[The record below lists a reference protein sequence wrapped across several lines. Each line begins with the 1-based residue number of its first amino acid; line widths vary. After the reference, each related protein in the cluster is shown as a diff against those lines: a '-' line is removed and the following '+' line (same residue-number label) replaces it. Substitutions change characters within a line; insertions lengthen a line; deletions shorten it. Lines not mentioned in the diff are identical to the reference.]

1 MKEIE
6 DDEFGKKIV
15 LIAKEKFGSQKL
27 MGEALGLKQSAITGW
42 VKGRAYPSLAVLKEL
57 CLKAEISL
65 DWLVLGKDMSNEID
79 HHEFVRIILYA
90 EEWAKKQG
98 IKPNDDLLVSI
109 YLSFENRRKD
119 YPTLTIKDFFK
130 DFGDIFKNIEFH

>member
-1 MKEIE
+1 MNDKKK
-6 DDEFGKKIV
+6 DDFGEKIV
-15 LIAKEKFGSQKL
+15 LIAKKKFGSQKL
-27 MGEALGLKQSAITGW
+27 LAEALNIRPSTVSDW
-42 VKGRAYPSLAVLKEL
+42 TRGRIKPSFEILKEL

-65 DWLVLGKDMSNEID
+65 DWLVLDKDMSNEID
-79 HHEFVRIILYA
+79 HHEFARVVMYGY
-90 EEWAKKQG
+90 EWAKKQA

-119 YPTLTIKDFFK
+119 DPELTIKDFLK